1 MSVAA
6 PIFCMV
12 TSPPR
17 SHSRFS
23 SSMKTSVMSLRGANN
38 RPNNK
43 QEIMTP
49 GDMLLAKMNTR
60 TASTHEKKQVLSD
73 YWKQIRQP
81 AADTIA
87 HDQLCGKLL
96 QHTPIFQ
103 QDLLVKS
110 FEIGP
115 DYKMSIVALAKNLQ
129 ETEINHFKSMGLNE
143 DGFGSTQEM
152 TKRDLVWI
160 IRKLHIH
167 VNRYPSWG
175 DIVQVTN
182 WLYESGKTGLRS
194 DSIVSDVKTG
204 EILLLASCGL
214 VMMNK
219 KTRKVS
225 KFIEEAKEEIR
236 PHLMP
241 NCSPIVED
249 VRNFSQVDFDK
260 TEYIHTDLKPG
271 WNDLDVNQHVNNTKY
286 VDWFLEST
294 PRTILK
300 THELSFITLEYRKEC
315 YGDAVLLSLTR
326 EPRRSDH
333 LSMNNG
339 RIEFEH
345 WLCLDSGPLVVRGRT
360 MWKPR

>member
-1 MSVAA
+1 MSVTT

-17 SHSRFS
+17 SNSRFS
-23 SSMKTSVMSLRGANN
+23 SSMMSLRGANN
-38 RPNNK
+38 RLNDK
-43 QEIMTP
+43 EEIMTP
-49 GDMLLAKMNTR
+49 GNMLLAKMNTR

-81 AADTIA
+81 AADTIT
-87 HDQLCGKLL
+87 HGQLCGNLL

-103 QDLLVKS
+103 QNLLVKS

-115 DYKMSIVALAKNLQ
+115 DCKMSIVALAKNLQ
-129 ETEINHFKSMGLNE
+129 ETEINHCKSTGLYE
-143 DGFGSTQEM
+143 DGFGSTPEM

-160 IRKLHIH
+160 THKLHIH

-175 DIVQVTN
+175 DAVQVTN

-194 DSIVSDVKTG
+194 DSLVSDVKTG
-204 EILLLASCGL
+204 EILVLASRGL

-219 KTRKVS
+219 KTRKLS
-225 KFIEEAKEEIR
+225 K
-236 PHLMP
+236 
-241 NCSPIVED
+241 NS
-249 VRNFSQVDFDK
+249 SQVDFDK

-271 WNDLDVNQHVNNTKY
+271 WNDLDVNQHVNNAKY

-339 RIEFEH
+339 GIEFEH
-345 WLCLDSGPLVVRGRT
+345 WLCLDSGPLVARGRT